1 MEPSVLLTLRRFGDV
16 GLPTDVRAE
25 RATSSSPVADYNKRS
40 EGCTHVGLIAP
51 VADVDL
57 CGD

>member
-1 MEPSVLLTLRRFGDV
+1 MEPSVP
-16 GLPTDVRAE
+16 LPSGVSATSGCRPTFRAE